1 MKSVNKHSPLPPPS
15 SSSNPFANSN
25 NDHSSRDTIVS
36 NTNMQTAGDIHINL
50 LALKLRVT
58 GLGVALPLS
67 NAIKKDIFKSNVDCL
82 VISLNDTSFYACN
95 SVGCVVTKGQFEN
108 FCLRFAE
115 SFNLNSTEWS
125 PALMTTGDKHMS
137 ANSASKSPMNA
148 WIVPFGSYEV
158 CSSTIE
164 KERLVETL

>member
-1 MKSVNKHSPLPPPS
+1 M
-15 SSSNPFANSN
+15 
-25 NDHSSRDTIVS
+25 
-36 NTNMQTAGDIHINL
+36 
-50 LALKLRVT
+50 
-58 GLGVALPLS
+58 
-67 NAIKKDIFKSNVDCL
+67 
-82 VISLNDTSFYACN
+82 ISLNDTSFYACN

-137 ANSASKSPMNA
+137 ANSAFKSPMNA
-148 WIVPFGSYEV
+148 WVVPFGSYEV

-164 KERLVETL
+164 KERLIETLSSIKIKHLLRMILQINLKIIKKNILRAKSNLDTFSQMEDGRYRSQF